1 MFKFE
6 FCVIL
11 IIVKDAF
18 KTFNSGRANFILM
31 AFIAFIIAGAVL
43 KLTSSIILPFTISL
57 LLAFVMY
64 PLVLGLDKLHF
75 PRGISVLLVVL
86 IIITG
91 LYIFCMV
98 IFRSGRLII
107 STYPRYESRLTEIYV
122 WAARFFEL
130 SYNEDMTFFEN
141 IWNQLGIRHMIRS
154 FTFSFSN
161 FFFLFLKDAV
171 MVVLFVVFI
180 LVEASQIKEKLELAF
195 EKRSSQIKHMG
206 DDIMRQVTRYLTAK
220 FLISLVTGLVIAI
233 CLRLVGLEFALV
245 WGIIQFVLNFIP
257 SLGSIAAGV
266 AVSLFALLQF
276 WPDPAPVIIVIVIML
291 GVNMIIGN
299 ILDPKIIGDNVGI
312 SPLVVLVS
320 LVIWG
325 WLWGFAGMVLAVP
338 MMVVIKIVCENFT
351 FLEPLSI
358 LLGSRKA
365 ILSKKAAMEKAEETE
380 IDSAS
385 L

>member
-1 MFKFE
+1 
-6 FCVIL
+6 
-11 IIVKDAF
+11 
-18 KTFNSGRANFILM
+18 M